1 MTDEPQRRTWLA
13 NVGLLV
19 GPTSAMLVW
28 WLWQVDG
35 TDAGQREMAAAA
47 VWIVIWWLTEALP
60 LAATALLPLVLFP
73 ALRIMPASAVAV
85 RYGDSQIFL
94 FLGGFLIALG
104 VERAGLHR
112 RVALSV
118 VAAMGDSPRRIVLG
132 FTLATGLLSMWMSNT
147 ATALLM
153 MPMATSVL
161 ARADE
166 LGRDSR
172 IVRRLSIALILAVG
186 YAASM
191 GGIATLIGTPPN
203 LAFRQIYVEHFPNG
217 PDISF
222 GGWMLLCTPLSLT
235 LLGFCWVAL
244 VFFLHPLPADEF
256 CGGRDAIAE
265 ARRQLGPISAAE
277 RRMALIFVSTALAW
291 IFREPVSGWGWAPWL
306 GLGRQA
312 TGGTLVD
319 DTTVAIGMALLCFV
333 LPSQGWNG
341 PPLLNWQS
349 AARVPWGI
357 LILFGGGLALAEGL
371 SATHL
376 DRLWGGWLGT
386 WLAGKSQFAV
396 ISAVTCGMTG
406 FTEIASNVSAVQI
419 SMPLLAESARQV
431 PCDPRLLM
439 VPATLAASCGF
450 MLPVGTPVNAIAY
463 STGRLRMRDMVLA
476 GLVMDVVSIVLIV
489 TFVTV
494 LGRLALGIDFDGLPS
509 WAAS

>member
-1 MTDEPQRRTWLA
+1 
-13 NVGLLV
+13 
-19 GPTSAMLVW
+19 
-28 WLWQVDG
+28 
-35 TDAGQREMAAAA
+35 
-47 VWIVIWWLTEALP
+47 
-60 LAATALLPLVLFP
+60 
-73 ALRIMPASAVAV
+73 
-85 RYGDSQIFL
+85 
-94 FLGGFLIALG
+94 
-104 VERAGLHR
+104 
-112 RVALSV
+112 
-118 VAAMGDSPRRIVLG
+118 
-132 FTLATGLLSMWMSNT
+132 
-147 ATALLM
+147 
-153 MPMATSVL
+153 
-161 ARADE
+161 
-166 LGRDSR
+166 
-172 IVRRLSIALILAVG
+172 
-186 YAASM
+186 
-191 GGIATLIGTPPN
+191 
-203 LAFRQIYVEHFPNG
+203 
-217 PDISF
+217 
-222 GGWMLLCTPLSLT
+222 
-235 LLGFCWVAL
+235 
-244 VFFLHPLPADEF
+244 
-256 CGGRDAIAE
+256 
-265 ARRQLGPISAAE
+265 
-277 RRMALIFVSTALAW
+277 LIFVSTALAW